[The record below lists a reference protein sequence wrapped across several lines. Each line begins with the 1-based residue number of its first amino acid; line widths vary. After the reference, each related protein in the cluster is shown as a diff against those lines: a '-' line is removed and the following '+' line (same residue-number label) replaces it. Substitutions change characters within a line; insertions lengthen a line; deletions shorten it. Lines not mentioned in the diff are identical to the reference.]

1 MNEIKIGLL
10 GLGTVGS
17 GVVKVLET
25 HGAEMQERAGCRLRL
40 HAIAD
45 ADTTRPREGL
55 DIGRLPLVGD
65 AAKVL
70 DAVHDERFWILTH
83 DDEGDFWVDG
93 VNRRMRSL
101 EERTNPHL
109 GLPI

>member
-1 MNEIKIGLL
+1 MNEIRIGLL

-40 HAIAD
+40 HSIAD

-55 DIGRLPLVGD
+55 DIARLPLVGD
-65 AAKVL
+65 AARVL
-70 DAVHDERFWILTH
+70 DDPAVQIVIELVGGLEPARTFILKA
-83 DDEGDFWVDG
+83 
-93 VNRRMRSL
+93 L
-101 EERTNPHL
+101 EAGKHVVTAN
-109 GLPI
+109 